1 MKLPNSQGSG
11 GFTLVEV
18 LIAVTVFSIL
28 AASAYVALD
37 TLSRAAERHRQRSES
52 FAALQ
57 LAVAR
62 LDSDLR
68 QLVTRAVAT
77 PGGRI
82 EPALLGQSDQL
93 AGTRAGWINMAHSRR
108 STLQRFG
115 WQWGGSGLER
125 LTWPVTDRT
134 SASSAQTETVL
145 PDVESLRFSYR
156 DHAGRWRDE
165 WPMDEEAASLPAAI
179 ETVVETRSF
188 GRVRRVM
195 VLQ

>member
-1 MKLPNSQGSG
+1 MKLPNSQKSG

-37 TLSRAAERHRQRSES
+37 TLSRAADRHRQRSES

-77 PGGRI
+77 PGGRA

-93 AGTRAGWINMAHSRR
+93 AGTRAGWVNMASSRR

-115 WQWGGSGLER
+115 WQQGGSGLER
-125 LTWPVTDRT
+125 LVWPVTDRT
-134 SASSAQTETVL
+134 TASLAHAETVL

-165 WPMDEEAASLPAAI
+165 WPVGEEAASLPAAI
-179 ETVVETRSF
+179 EAVVETRSF
-188 GRVRRVM
+188 GRVRRVV